1 MNSTAAQLSIFRFSI
16 GAVILALVLGWFIG
30 GPQQALVVA
39 ILAILEISLSFENAV
54 INASILR
61 RMSDFWQEMFLTV
74 GLLIAVVGMRLLF
87 PVVIVVATSGLGLG
101 TVIDLALHHPT
112 EYAHQ
117 LESAHLPIAAFGGMF
132 LFMIFLDFLLDATKS
147 VHWIETIE
155 RPLARA
161 GSLKLLPT
169 LVGLIVLVG
178 LAYGL
183 SEHETAVVLEAGLI
197 GQITY
202 LVIRGASRLFEQWG
216 AGLNQARAKGKAIVK
231 LTGRAAAASFVY
243 LEVIDASFSF
253 DGVVGAFA
261 LTSNV
266 MVIAIGLGVGAMF
279 IRELTVW
286 LVRHDTLT
294 HLKYLEHGA
303 YYAVGS
309 LAVLLWAG
317 LYVQLPEAVTGLAGA
332 VIIIASV
339 VESLQERRQERRI

>member
-1 MNSTAAQLSIFRFSI
+1 MNSASAQLNIFRFSI
-16 GAVILALVLGWFIG
+16 GAVILALVLGWLIG

-87 PVVIVVATSGLGLG
+87 PVVIVVATSGLALG
-101 TVIDLALHHPT
+101 SVVDLALHHPA

-117 LESAHLPIAAFGGMF
+117 LETAHLPIAAFGGMF
-132 LFMIFLDFLLDATKS
+132 LFMIFIDFLLDATKQ

-155 RPLARA
+155 KPLARA

-169 LVGLIVLVG
+169 LIGLVVLVG

-183 SEHETAVVLEAGLI
+183 SEHDTAVVLRAGLI
-197 GQITY
+197 GQISY
-202 LVIRGASRLFEQWG
+202 LLVRGTGKLFEQWG
-216 AGLNQARAKGKAIVK
+216 GMSQTGRQRGKAVVK

-261 LTSNV
+261 LTNNV
-266 MVIAIGLGVGAMF
+266 LVIALGLGVGAMF

-317 LYVQLPEAVTGLAGA
+317 LYVQLPEAVTGLVGA
-332 VIIIASV
+332 VIIVASV
-339 VESLQERRQERRI
+339 VESLQERRQQRA

>member
-1 MNSTAAQLSIFRFSI
+1 MSSASAQLNIFRFSI
-16 GAVILALVLGWFIG
+16 GAVILALILGWWVG

-61 RMSDFWQEMFLTV
+61 KMSDFWQEMFLTV

-87 PVVIVVATSGLGLG
+87 PVVIVMVTSGLALG
-101 TVIDLALHHPT
+101 SVVDLVLNHPE
-112 EYAHQ
+112 EYAQQ
-117 LESAHLPIAAFGGMF
+117 LEAAHLSIAAFGGMF
-132 LFMIFLDFLLDATKS
+132 LFMIFIDFLLDATKK

-155 RPLARA
+155 KPLARA

-169 LVGLIVLVG
+169 LVGLVVLVG

-183 SEHETAVVLEAGLI
+183 SEHDTAVVLESGLI
-197 GQITY
+197 GLITY
-202 LVIRGASRLFEQWG
+202 LVVRGASRLFEQLG
-216 AGLNQARAKGKAIVK
+216 GVGQLAQTGKAAVK
-231 LTGRAAAASFVY
+231 LTGRAAFASFVY

-261 LTSNV
+261 LTNNV
-266 MVIAIGLGVGAMF
+266 IVIALGLGVGAMF

-286 LVRHDTLT
+286 LVRHNTLT
-294 HLKYLEHGA
+294 QLKYLEHGA

-317 LYVQLPEAVTGLAGA
+317 LYVELPEAVTGLAGA
-332 VIIIASV
+332 VIIVASII
-339 VESLQERRQERRI
+339 ESIQERRALKAH